1 MRPLSGRILP
11 MQLIPGVATLLGALF
26 VPGSAAAAQQIAFP
40 RPVEVRIPKPPTI
53 THGGGQSVLPYE
65 LHVTN
70 FSRQPL
76 TLQRIEVLNAE
87 SGASLVTLVDS
98 ALARSI
104 ARPAA
109 QIPMAERAH
118 IGPGLRAVVYMW
130 VPLGNA
136 IATPRTVRH
145 RLTLVSDSVNA
156 APLML
161 ETPAVAVTSNVLV
174 IAPPLRGGVWLA
186 ANGPSAESGHRRAM
200 IPLEGAY
207 YIAQRFAIDWLKID
221 TLGHSFTGDSLKN
234 SSYYAYGNDALA
246 VADGIVTEVKDSI
259 PENVPGINS
268 RAVPITLETVG
279 GNHVI
284 IDVGGGHFAFY
295 AHLQPG
301 SIRVKLGDR
310 VRRGQVLG
318 LVGNSGN
325 STEPHLHFH
334 ISDASSPLGS
344 DGIPYAFETLYV
356 IGRCRTLIADCDR
369 GKPIVRHLEMP
380 MANELVRF
388 P

>member
-1 MRPLSGRILP
+1 
-11 MQLIPGVATLLGALF
+11 MQLIPRVATLIGALF

-40 RPVEVRIPKPPTI
+40 PPVEVRIPKPPTI

-118 IGPGLRAVVYMW
+118 IGPGLRTVVYMW

-186 ANGPSAESGHRRAM
+186 ANGPAAESGHRRAL
-200 IPLEGAY
+200 IPVEAGMF
-207 YIAQRFAIDWLKID
+207 IAQRFAIDWVKVD
-221 TLGHSFTGDSLKN
+221 EQGRTFSGDSLKN
-234 SSYYAYGNDALA
+234 TSYYAYGSDALA
-246 VADGIVTEVKDSI
+246 VADGVVSEVKDSI
-259 PENVPGINS
+259 PQNVPGATS

-284 IDVGGGHFAFY
+284 VDIGGGHFAFY

-301 SIRVKLGDR
+301 SIKVHVGDR
-310 VRRGQVLG
+310 VKRGQLLG

-344 DGIPYAFETLYV
+344 EGIPYVFDTLEIV
-356 IGRCRTLIADCDR
+356 GHCRTFNLDCVR
-369 GKPIVRHLEMP
+369 TAPITEHREMP